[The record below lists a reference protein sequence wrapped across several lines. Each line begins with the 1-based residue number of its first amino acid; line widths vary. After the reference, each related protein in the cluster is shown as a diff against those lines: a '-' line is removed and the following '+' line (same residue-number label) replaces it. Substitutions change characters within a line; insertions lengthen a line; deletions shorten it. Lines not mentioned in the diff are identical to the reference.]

1 MSELEL
7 KLTADATVRATIN
20 AQGQHVVSVYDVM
33 DLACPNKGDSWTK
46 MTWKRL
52 IADDSEFKDEIKFT
66 MEYLKSQEVTLNN
79 NKKRRFRKTPVM
91 TLHGIQR
98 LLMILGGRVAADF
111 RQIVLDVF
119 NRYMAGDR
127 SMITEIE
134 RNALST
140 APIHQAYRQALVQ
153 EPVVDSIGD
162 KRRLE
167 RQDALLELELK
178 ERNMSVIGSFC
189 GLMSSLNPD
198 WKNDTRLRLQLEDSM
213 KTVMFGGQQALITNG
228 KSAVTS
234 ATSRS
239 ISVSQVA
246 QELGVRLNHSD
257 SIAIGRALAAQYR
270 EQHGEPP
277 SKHRQWV
284 DGAEREVNS
293 YTERD
298 RHMVER
304 VILAHTRK

>member
-1 MSELEL
+1 
-7 KLTADATVRATIN
+7 
-20 AQGQHVVSVYDVM
+20 
-33 DLACPNKGDSWTK
+33 
-46 MTWKRL
+46 
-52 IADDSEFKDEIKFT
+52 
-66 MEYLKSQEVTLNN
+66 
-79 NKKRRFRKTPVM
+79 M
-91 TLHGIQR
+91 TLRGLER
-98 LLMILGGRVAADF
+98 LMMILGGKVAAEF
-111 RQIVLDVF
+111 RQIVEGVF
-119 NRYMAGDR
+119 TRYMAGDH
-127 SMITEIE
+127 SMLEEIHA
-134 RNALST
+134 NAVST
-140 APIHQAYRQALVQ
+140 APIHQAYRQALAQ

-213 KTVMFGGQQALITNG
+213 KTAMFGRQQALITNG
-228 KSAVTS
+228 DSP

-257 SIAIGRALAAQYR
+257 SIAIGRALASEYR

-293 YTERD
+293 YTEHD

>member
-7 KLTADATVRATIN
+7 KLTEDATVRATIN

-52 IADDSEFKDEIKFT
+52 IAEDSEFKDEIKFT

-91 TLHGIQR
+91 TLQGIQR
-98 LLMILGGRVAADF
+98 LLMILGGRVASEF
-111 RQIVLDVF
+111 RQIVLGVF

-134 RNALST
+134 RNAVST
-140 APIHQAYRQALVQ
+140 APIHQVYRQTLAQ
-153 EPVVDSIGD
+153 ESVVDVAGE
-162 KRRLE
+162 KRKLE

-198 WKNDTRLRLQLEDSM
+198 WKNDTRLRLQIEDCM

-228 KSAVTS
+228 ESSVTA

-257 SIAIGRALAAQYR
+257 SITIGRVLAAQYR

-304 VILAHTRK
+304 VILAHIRK